1 MTTRSAHL
9 WVGVFLLF
17 LSGCASTP
25 QTRALLDSL
34 PEPLPGHIELAEV
47 PFFAQEDYQC
57 GPAALAMSL
66 DVAGI
71 KTTPEALV
79 PEVYLPDRHGSLQV
93 EMLAASR
100 RHGVI
105 AYQLA
110 PKLTDLLAEVADGTP
125 VVVLQN
131 LGLSWYP
138 VWHYAVVIGYD
149 LDHAEIILRSG
160 RERLQVLPMTTF
172 ERTWGRGSYWAMVA
186 LPPGKIPNSAEEVSF
201 VSAVSAVEKIGYSE
215 RAQIAY
221 LAALKRWP
229 GNLAAQ
235 IGVGN
240 TAYRMKDLVQAEAA
254 FRQAIQDHPDSVAA
268 LNNLAQILADL
279 GRDGEALSFAR
290 RAVALGGPLEDI
302 AQATLSDIE
311 RRLRQ

>member
-1 MTTRSAHL
+1 VVIRNARL
-9 WVGVFLLF
+9 WVGVFILF
-17 LSGCASTP
+17 LGGCASTP
-25 QTRALLDSL
+25 QTRALPDASSD
-34 PEPLPGHIELAEV
+34 PLPRQAELAEV

-66 DVAGI
+66 NAAGI

-79 PEVYLPDRHGSLQV
+79 PEVYLPNRQGSLQV

-110 PKLTDLLAEVADGTP
+110 PKLIDLLTEVADGTP

-149 LDHAEIILRSG
+149 LDRAEIILRSG

-172 ERTWGRGSYWAMVA
+172 EHTWRRGGYWAMVA
-186 LPPGKIPNSAEEVSF
+186 LPSGKIPDSAEEISF
-201 VSAVSAVEKIGYSE
+201 VSAVNAVEKIGYPE
-215 RAQIAY
+215 RAQTAY

-229 GNLAAQ
+229 GNLVAQ
-235 IGVGN
+235 MGVGN
-240 TAYRMKDLVQAEAA
+240 TAYRMKDLARAEAS
-254 FRQAIQDHPDSVAA
+254 FRQAIQDHPDAVAA
-268 LNNLAQILADL
+268 LNNLSQVLADL
-279 GRDGEALSFAR
+279 GRDEEALSFAR
-290 RAVALGGPLEDI
+290 RAVALGGPLKDI
-302 AQATLSDIE
+302 AQATLSNIE
-311 RRLRQ
+311 RRLK

>member
-1 MTTRSAHL
+1 MLDASSE
-9 WVGVFLLF
+9 LLPRH
-17 LSGCASTP
+17 AK
-25 QTRALLDSL
+25 
-34 PEPLPGHIELAEV
+34 LAEV

-66 DVAGI
+66 DAAGI

-79 PEVYLPDRHGSLQV
+79 PEVYLPGRQGSLQV

-110 PKLTDLLAEVADGTP
+110 PDLRDLVAEVAAGTP
-125 VVVLQN
+125 VIVLQN
-131 LGLSWYP
+131 LALSWYP
-138 VWHYAVVIGYD
+138 VWHYAVVIGYN
-149 LDHAEIILRSG
+149 LDRAEIILRSG

-172 ERTWGRGSYWAMVA
+172 EHTWRRGGYWAMVA
-186 LPPGKIPNSAEEVSF
+186 LPPGKIPGSAEENSF
-201 VSAVSAVEKIGYSE
+201 VSAVSAFEKIGYPE
-215 RAQIAY
+215 RAQITY

-229 GNLAAQ
+229 GNLVAQ
-235 IGVGN
+235 IGIGN
-240 TAYRMKDLVQAEAA
+240 TAYRMKDLAQAEAA
-254 FRQAIQDHPDSVAA
+254 FRLAIQDHPDAVAA
-268 LNNLAQILADL
+268 LNNLAQVLADL
-279 GRDGEALSFAR
+279 GRDEEALSFAR
-290 RAVALGGPLEDI
+290 RAVALGGPLRDI

>member
-1 MTTRSAHL
+1 MVTRSARL
-9 WVGVFLLF
+9 WVGVFILF
-17 LSGCASTP
+17 LGGCASTP
-25 QTRALLDSL
+25 QTRILLDASSELL
-34 PEPLPGHIELAEV
+34 PRHAELAEV

-66 DVAGI
+66 DAAGI

-79 PEVYLPDRHGSLQV
+79 PEVYLPGRQGSLQV

-110 PKLTDLLAEVADGTP
+110 PDLRDLVAEVAAGTP
-125 VVVLQN
+125 VIVLQN
-131 LGLSWYP
+131 LALSWYP

-149 LDHAEIILRSG
+149 LDRAEIILRSG

-172 ERTWGRGSYWAMVA
+172 EHTWRRGGYWAMVA

-201 VSAVSAVEKIGYSE
+201 VSAVSALEKIGYPE
-215 RAQIAY
+215 RAQITY

-229 GNLAAQ
+229 GNLVAQ
-235 IGVGN
+235 IGLGN
-240 TAYRMKDLVQAEAA
+240 TAYRMKDLAQAEAA
-254 FRQAIQDHPDSVAA
+254 FRLAIQDHPDAVAA
-268 LNNLAQILADL
+268 LNNLAQVLADL
-279 GRDGEALSFAR
+279 GRDEEALSFAR
-290 RAVALGGPLEDI
+290 RAVALGGPLRDI

>member
-1 MTTRSAHL
+1 MTRSAHL

-268 LNNLAQILADL
+268 LNNLAQVLADL

>member
-1 MTTRSAHL
+1 MTRSAHL

-79 PEVYLPDRHGSLQV
+79 PEVYLPNRHGSLQV
-93 EMLAASR
+93 EMLAVSR

-172 ERTWGRGSYWAMVA
+172 EHTWGRGSYWAMVA

-268 LNNLAQILADL
+268 LNNLAQVLADL

-311 RRLRQ
+311 RRLKQ